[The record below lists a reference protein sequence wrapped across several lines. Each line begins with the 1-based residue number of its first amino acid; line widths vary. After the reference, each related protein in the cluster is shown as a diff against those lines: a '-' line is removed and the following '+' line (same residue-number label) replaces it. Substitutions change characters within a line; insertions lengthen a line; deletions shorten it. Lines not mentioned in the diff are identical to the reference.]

1 MLIWKCGPLLSV
13 RRFNLGFPPLS
24 RLNRAVLANLW
35 TWRLHFRLY
44 WSWPLGRYMFL
55 WVWCVQVCIC
65 SWMCAYMHV
74 GACICDE
81 AGGQCRRLSS
91 VILPFNFRDKVFHWA
106 WARWFALP
114 GEPADIRP
122 SPPLQCWGYRQMQ
135 PHPAFYGSAGDLNSG
150 SRHFVGNFGTT
161 ELIPQHQINYFYFS
175 TPTVQVLR
183 ILGNIRDIT
192 LGDSVYRWG
201 DAALWWK

>member
-13 RRFNLGFPPLS
+13 RRFNLGFPPPS
-24 RLNRAVLANLW
+24 RLNRAVLANLR
-35 TWRLHFRLY
+35 TWRLHFLLY
-44 WSWPLGRYMFL
+44 WSRPLGRYMFL
-55 WVWCVQVCIC
+55 WVWCVHVCIC
-65 SWMCAYMHV
+65 SWMCAYMHL

-91 VILPFNFRDKVFHWA
+91 AILPFNFWDKGFHWA
-106 WARWFALP
+106 WRLLICLAWRASRYPSIATSPVL
-114 GEPADIRP
+114 GLQADAATP
-122 SPPLQCWGYRQMQ
+122 SFLWECWGSKFRSSS
-135 PHPAFYGSAGDLNSG
+135 FCGKLWD
-150 SRHFVGNFGTT
+150 T